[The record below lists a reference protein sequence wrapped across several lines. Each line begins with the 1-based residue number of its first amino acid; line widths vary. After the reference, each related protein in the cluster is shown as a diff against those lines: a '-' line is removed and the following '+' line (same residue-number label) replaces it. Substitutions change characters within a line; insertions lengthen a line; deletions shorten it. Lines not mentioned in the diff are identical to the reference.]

1 MKTTPSTEAMNAG
14 LHPGCVVWFWM
25 QNANDSSIDP
35 ARIAQP
41 FAAIVASVNPDPP
54 PGMTLVTLFGTDHF
68 GNQFS
73 MEDIQLYMPDPD
85 DAHGTSEY
93 ATWMPHQVAMATS
106 GS

>member
-41 FAAIVASVNPDPP
+41 FAAIVASVNPDPAVHAGPRRRARHQRVRDLDAAPGGHGHFRQLTP
-54 PGMTLVTLFGTDHF
+54 P
-68 GNQFS
+68 
-73 MEDIQLYMPDPD
+73 
-85 DAHGTSEY
+85 
-93 ATWMPHQVAMATS
+93 
-106 GS
+106 